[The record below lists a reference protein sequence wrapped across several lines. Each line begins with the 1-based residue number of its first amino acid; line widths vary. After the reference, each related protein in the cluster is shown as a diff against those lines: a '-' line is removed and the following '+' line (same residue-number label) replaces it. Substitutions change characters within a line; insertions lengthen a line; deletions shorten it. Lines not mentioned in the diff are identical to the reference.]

1 MPGLSARVNSLKASS
16 TVAFAARAKEL
27 ARQGVDV
34 ISMTAGEPD
43 FLPPEHVLE
52 AAREGIRLGL
62 TKYTATEGTA
72 ELREAVAAKFK
83 RENGLT
89 YAPDQVLVSNGGK
102 QTLYNAFMSVI
113 EPGDEV
119 VIVAP
124 FWVSYPAQVELAGGV
139 PVVVTARAEDVFVP
153 DLDAVRAAI
162 TPRTKVLLINS
173 PSNPTGAVFP
183 PELVRGYAELAEE
196 HDLWLFSDDLYE
208 HLVYDGEFSTAA
220 TYVPHRTL
228 IVHGASKGYAL
239 TGWRIG
245 FGAGPKPLIAAM
257 NRLQGQTTSGANS
270 LAQYATVAALNEVEK
285 TAAFQAMTRAAYRER
300 RDVLV
305 SGLNRLGLSTPL
317 PAGAFYVM
325 ADTTSI
331 DPDEERAAI
340 KLLDEARVAV
350 VPGTDFLAPG
360 KVRMSYATSLD
371 QIREALQR
379 IEALLVLG

>member
-1 MPGLSARVNSLKASS
+1 MPGLARRVTTLKASS
-16 TVAFAARAKEL
+16 TVAFAGRAKEL
-27 ARQGVDV
+27 ARQGIDV
-34 ISMTAGEPD
+34 IAMTAGEPD

-62 TKYTATEGTA
+62 TKYTATEGTG

-102 QTLYNAFMSVI
+102 QTLYNAFMSVL

-119 VIVAP
+119 VMVAP
-124 FWVSYPAQVELAGGV
+124 YWVSYPAQVELAGGV
-139 PVVVTARAEDVFVP
+139 PVVVTASAADGFVP
-153 DLDAVRAAI
+153 DIADVRKAI

-173 PSNPTGAVFP
+173 PSNPTGAVYP
-183 PELVRGYAELAEE
+183 PALVGEFAELAEE

-208 HLVYDGEFSTAA
+208 HLIYDGEFSTAA
-220 TYVPHRTL
+220 ALVPQRTL
-228 IVHGASKGYAL
+228 IVHGASKGYAM

-245 FGAGPKPLIAAM
+245 FGVGPKPLIAAM
-257 NRLQGQTTSGANS
+257 TRLQGQSTSGANS

-305 SGLNRLGLSTPL
+305 AGLNRLGLPTPK

-325 ADTTSI
+325 TDTTSI

-340 KLLDEARVAV
+340 RLLDEARVAV

-360 KVRMSYATSLD
+360 KVRLSYATSLD
-371 QIREALQR
+371 DVKEALRR
-379 IEALLVLG
+379 IEALIG

>member
-1 MPGLSARVNSLKASS
+1 MPGLARRVTTLKASS
-16 TVAFAARAKEL
+16 TVAFAGRAKEL
-27 ARQGVDV
+27 ARQGIDV
-34 ISMTAGEPD
+34 IAMTAGEPD

-62 TKYTATEGTA
+62 TKYTATEGTG

-102 QTLYNAFMSVI
+102 QTLYNAFMSVL

-119 VIVAP
+119 VMVAP
-124 FWVSYPAQVELAGGV
+124 YWVSYPAQVELAGGV
-139 PVVVTARAEDVFVP
+139 PVVVTASAADGFVP
-153 DLDAVRAAI
+153 DIADVRKAI

-173 PSNPTGAVFP
+173 PSNPTGAVYP
-183 PELVRGYAELAEE
+183 PALVREFAELAEE

-208 HLVYDGEFSTAA
+208 HLIYDGEFSTAA
-220 TYVPHRTL
+220 ALVPQRTL
-228 IVHGASKGYAL
+228 IVHGASKGYAM

-245 FGAGPKPLIAAM
+245 FGVGPKPLIAAM
-257 NRLQGQTTSGANS
+257 TRLQGQSTSGANS

-305 SGLNRLGLSTPL
+305 AGLNRLGLPTPK

-325 ADTTSI
+325 TDTTSI

-340 KLLDEARVAV
+340 RLLDEARVAV

-360 KVRMSYATSLD
+360 KVRLSYATSLD
-371 QIREALQR
+371 DVKEALRR
-379 IEALLVLG
+379 IEALIG

>member
-1 MPGLSARVNSLKASS
+1 MPGLAERVTTLKASS
-16 TVAFAARAKEL
+16 TVAFAGRAKEL
-27 ARQGVDV
+27 ARQGIDV
-34 ISMTAGEPD
+34 IAMTAGEPD

-62 TKYTATEGTA
+62 TKYTATEGTG

-102 QTLYNAFMSVI
+102 QTLYNAFMSVL

-119 VIVAP
+119 VMVAP
-124 FWVSYPAQVELAGGV
+124 YWVSYPAQVELAGGV
-139 PVVVTARAEDVFVP
+139 PVVVTASAADGFVP
-153 DLDAVRAAI
+153 DIADVRKAI

-173 PSNPTGAVFP
+173 PSNPTGAVYP
-183 PELVRGYAELAEE
+183 PALVREFAELAEE

-208 HLVYDGEFSTAA
+208 HLIYDGEFSTAA
-220 TYVPHRTL
+220 ALVPQRTL
-228 IVHGASKGYAL
+228 IVHGASKGYAM

-245 FGAGPKPLIAAM
+245 FGVGPKSLIAAM
-257 NRLQGQTTSGANS
+257 TRLQGQSTSGANS
-270 LAQYATVAALNEVEK
+270 LAQHATVAALNEVEK

-305 SGLNRLGLSTPL
+305 AGLNRLGLPTPK

-325 ADTTSI
+325 TDTTSI

-340 KLLDEARVAV
+340 RLLDEARVAV

-360 KVRMSYATSLD
+360 KVRLSYATSLD
-371 QIREALQR
+371 DVKEALRR
-379 IEALLVLG
+379 IEALIG